1 MRTKKQVRQDIK
13 EQAEEIMYFEA
24 SMSNMDNAV
33 KALAERLESLYY
45 AGYDD
50 GMEYAVNNP
59 DKVGASY

>member
-1 MRTKKQVRQDIK
+1 
-13 EQAEEIMYFEA
+13 MYFEA